1 MVEDEKIIK
10 EVEQFFNKTK
20 KSSHESSKL
29 KLKHVY
35 EIITSDEQYNNYEK
49 IKNTKGNE
57 YRYWHGTR
65 KFNILSIL
73 KNGLV
78 IPKSNANHVTGRMF
92 GNGVYFSD
100 QSTKSLNY
108 SYGYWDGKSRDHN
121 CYMFI
126 ADVIM
131 GKQYNSAN
139 LKSNITKYPV
149 KGYDSVFAEGNR
161 INITHNGHK
170 YKLSNNE
177 MIVYNL
183 NQIKLKYLC
192 EFDV

>member
-1 MVEDEKIIK
+1 
-10 EVEQFFNKTK
+10 
-20 KSSHESSKL
+20 
-29 KLKHVY
+29 
-35 EIITSDEQYNNYEK
+35 
-49 IKNTKGNE
+49 
-57 YRYWHGTR
+57 
-65 KFNILSIL
+65 
-73 KNGLV
+73 
-78 IPKSNANHVTGRMF
+78 
-92 GNGVYFSD
+92 
-100 QSTKSLNY
+100 
-108 SYGYWDGKSRDHN
+108 
-121 CYMFI
+121 MFI

-149 KGYDSVFAEGNR
+149 KGYDTVFAEGNR